1 MAAVVAS
8 IYICM
13 CVCSF
18 LFFFSLCCGVDL
30 GLSIGD
36 FAVGGGVS
44 VVLICGFLNKRR
56 SFCGVLSSLMHDV
69 VYQIHTYLCMY
80 ECVTK
85 RKKEKKKKR
94 DRERKKK
101 KKLLMWK
108 KPGSVRGP

>member
-1 MAAVVAS
+1 MVLIWAFPLVTLQWRV
-8 IYICM
+8 
-13 CVCSF
+13 
-18 LFFFSLCCGVDL
+18 
-30 GLSIGD
+30 
-36 FAVGGGVS
+36 VS

-80 ECVTK
+80 VCVTK